1 MALRQLFTQRVGYAV
16 HALCYMAKRAGK
28 DRLTTV
34 PELSEWMCEIWPG
47 TSPTY
52 LATVIQRLVRGGILI
67 SQRGVSGGYGLA
79 RDPQEISLHDVVAV
93 LEGSSYA
100 WCALTPTGKC
110 AVQSQCENYS
120 KLCRLEQQYTN
131 LLAELSLADLA
142 RDMAAPLPEC
152 MVNERP
158 AGVKSIDIVETVP
171 V

>member
-16 HALCYMAKRAGK
+16 YALCYMAKRAGK
-28 DRLTTV
+28 DGLTTV

-47 TSPTY
+47 RSPTY
-52 LATVIQRLVRGGILI
+52 LATQRLVRGGILI
-67 SQRGVSGGYGLA
+67 SQRGVSGGYSLA
-79 RDPQEISLHDVVAV
+79 RDPQVISLRDVVAV
-93 LEGSSYA
+93 LEGFSFA

-110 AVQSQCENYS
+110 AV
-120 KLCRLEQQYTN
+120 LCQLQQKYAN

-152 MVNERP
+152 TVNERP

-171 V
+171 M